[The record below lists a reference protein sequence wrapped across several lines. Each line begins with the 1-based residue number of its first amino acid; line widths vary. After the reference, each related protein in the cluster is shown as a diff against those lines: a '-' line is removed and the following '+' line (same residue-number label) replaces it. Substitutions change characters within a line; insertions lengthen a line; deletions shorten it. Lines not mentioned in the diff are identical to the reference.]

1 MGLLTT
7 QEVADFI
14 GASRASVNNWCKTGK
29 ITALKLPSGQWRI
42 PETEVDRILAPVAEN
57 ASPDSAGEL
66 SGAALPGQL
75 EIFG

>member
-29 ITALKLPSGQWRI
+29 INALKLPSGQWRI

-57 ASPDSAGEL
+57 ASACNASEMSDDT
-66 SGAALPGQL
+66 LPGQL